1 MYKVSEVAK
10 NLGVTVA
17 GVYKAIKQL
26 DKRYINKIDG
36 VTYIDDDGYD
46 LLKRRFEDSKGQKQ
60 DAKIDDGVVVSL
72 LKQLEEKDR
81 QIAEKDSQIS
91 QLIEQAR
98 NYQVLLKVEQD
109 RNLSLVQKQGFF
121 SRLFLKKG
129 KSLDDD

>member
-1 MYKVSEVAK
+1 MYKVSEVAR

-26 DKRYINKIDG
+26 DKRYINKMDG
-36 VTYIDDDGYD
+36 VIYIDDAGYD
-46 LLKRRFEDSKGQKQ
+46 VLKRRFEDSKGQKQ
-60 DAKIDDGVVVSL
+60 DSRVDDVVVVSL

-81 QIAEKDSQIS
+81 QIAEKDVQIS

-109 RNLSLVQKQGFF
+109 RNLSLVQKQGFLG
-121 SRLFLKKG
+121 RLFLKKG
-129 KSLDDD
+129 KSSDDE